1 MRGRDVNAS
10 AAQRRPEALPRWA
23 RATSSVKAGRS
34 LALLL
39 VSALA
44 TAACGSTVQTQA
56 QSAARSGAPQSGAE
70 GAAGD
75 GLGGTTIAAGNGSDG
90 TTPDGSGG
98 SGADVT
104 GSGARA
110 VEGGTGAGVLPGPGA
125 SGTTPGSARGGFV
138 SGPGVTATTIALGI
152 PYCNDCAQAS
162 AALGFGSDDPG
173 DTRRYFQAAL
183 DDVNARG
190 GVLGRKLV
198 PVFHEVS
205 VKDNFDASMQAA
217 CETFTKDHKVA
228 AIYSRGEIIFDCAK
242 KAGIIAV
249 GSGATGA
256 LFQRYPNVFS
266 PSSIRLERL
275 GAVTVQAM
283 VKQGWLKPDPSWP
296 TGKIGIVTWDTNDY
310 HYAIDKGWLP
320 ALRTAGLKA
329 TDVRYIT
336 PPQSDSS
343 VADASAA
350 MSSAVLSFRQKGI
363 DHVFLADGPAGI
375 IASGGITTLF
385 VAGAES
391 QKYYPRYGFN
401 PSNTPEDASAQLPA
415 DQMAGMLAI
424 TATDGT
430 RANDEGMALNS
441 QRERCFQV
449 MRRKG
454 LTATEGKATAL
465 YALGACETAWFSEA
479 VLQRA
484 TSGTSVS
491 SVIAAAESLGMAYR
505 SPTSFGT
512 KIGPNQHDGLYFF
525 RNGRFDSSCSCF
537 TYTSKAYEP

>member
-1 MRGRDVNAS
+1 VPPPHADKFTGMRA
-10 AAQRRPEALPRWA
+10 
-23 RATSSVKAGRS
+23 

-39 VSALA
+39 ASALA
-44 TAACGSTVQTQA
+44 TAACGSTAQTQTQA
-56 QSAARSGAPQSGAE
+56 QSAARGGALQSAAD
-70 GAAGD
+70 GAAVD
-75 GLGGTTIAAGNGSDG
+75 GLGGTTTAVGNGSDG
-90 TTPDGSGG
+90 TTPGG
-98 SGADVT
+98 AG
-104 GSGARA
+104 
-110 VEGGTGAGVLPGPGA
+110 GAGVGITSSAPRAAGGGPAAGALPGPGA
-125 SGTTPGSARGGFV
+125 AAATPGTATGGFV
-138 SGPGVTATTIALGI
+138 AGPGVTATTIALGI

-198 PVFHEVS
+198 PVFHQVS
-205 VKDNFDASMQAA
+205 VKDNFDTSMQAA

-228 AIYSRGEIIFDCAK
+228 AIFSRGEIIFDCAK

-266 PSSIRLERL
+266 PGSIRLERL

-283 VKQGWLKPDPSWP
+283 VKQGWLKPESAWP

-329 TDVRYIT
+329 TDIRYIT

-424 TATDGT
+424 TATDAT
-430 RANDEGMALNS
+430 KANDAGMAVNS
-441 QRERCFQV
+441 QRERCFQL
-449 MRRKG
+449 MRAKG
-454 LTATEGKATAL
+454 LTASEGKATAL
-465 YALGACETAWFSEA
+465 YALAACETAWFSEA
-479 VLQRA
+479 VLKRA
-484 TSGTSVS
+484 TRGTSVS
-491 SVIAAAESLGMAYR
+491 SVIAAAESLGTAYR

-537 TYTSKAYEP
+537 KYTSTAYEPK